1 MNQHCQELKQKYFEN
16 QDQDGT
22 RSLHPIQKQTTHIQK
37 NIYQSFFLHMQKL
50 PTTAQ
55 KDLIN
60 EPTEIITEIITSH
73 TFTCLF
79 LYLYIYH
86 QYVMKGSNR
95 RESLCCHTVVNI
107 SRILRYIID
116 YHITHHVSLQRSL
129 LHFDVPVS
137 YSS

>member
-1 MNQHCQELKQKYFEN
+1 MLGTQILLK
-16 QDQDGT
+16 T
-22 RSLHPIQKQTTHIQK
+22 RSKENNRSLQTYTKIKPTHIQK
-37 NIYQSFFLHMQKL
+37 NIYQFFLRMRKL

-60 EPTEIITEIITSH
+60 KPTEIITEIITSH

-95 RESLCCHTVVNI
+95 LESLCHHTVVNI
-107 SRILRYIID
+107 PRILRYIID

-129 LHFDVPVS
+129 LHSDVPVS

>member
-1 MNQHCQELKQKYFEN
+1 MLGTWTILLKNKIKTTLVHYK
-16 QDQDGT
+16 
-22 RSLHPIQKQTTHIQK
+22 PIQKQNLHISK
-37 NIYQSFFLHMQKL
+37 RIYTNFFWRMRKL

-60 EPTEIITEIITSH
+60 KPTEIITKIITSH

-95 RESLCCHTVVNI
+95 RESLCHHTVVNI
-107 SRILRYIID
+107 PRILRYIID

-129 LHFDVPVS
+129 LHSDVPVS

>member
-1 MNQHCQELKQKYFEN
+1 MNQHCQELKQNILKIKIK
-16 QDQDGT
+16 T
-22 RSLHPIQKQTTHIQK
+22 TLVRSILYKTNYTYPKRIFT
-37 NIYQSFFLHMQKL
+37 NLFLHMRKL

-95 RESLCCHTVVNI
+95 RESLCHHTVVNI

-129 LHFDVPVS
+129 LHSDVPVS